1 MDSKMMEMC
10 QSMFKNSD
18 KSEMMEMCQKMMQNM
33 RKEKYENA

>member
-1 MDSKMMEMC
+1 MMEMC